1 MRRVRSSLRAWC
13 AAIGLLALAVVP
25 LELWL
30 VPSSPAGWGQHPRA
44 WWVANTPVCLP
55 GGVVCLNVF
64 DRYTSVEVHLP
75 W

>member
-1 MRRVRSSLRAWC
+1 MRCVQPSLRAWC
-13 AAIGLLALAVVP
+13 ATMVLLALAVAP

-30 VPSSPAGWGQHPRA
+30 VPAPLAGWGRHPRA

-55 GGVVCLNVF
+55 GGVVCVNVY
-64 DRYTSVEVHLP
+64 DRYTSIEVHLP

>member
-1 MRRVRSSLRAWC
+1 VRCERRSLRAWC
-13 AAIGLLALAVVP
+13 AATAMLALAVVP

-30 VPSSPAGWGQHPRA
+30 VPSPLAGWGHHGRA

-64 DRYTSVEVHLP
+64 DRYTSIEVHLP

>member
-1 MRRVRSSLRAWC
+1 VRRVERSLRAWC
-13 AAIGLLALAVVP
+13 AAVVLLALAVVP

-30 VPSSPAGWGQHPRA
+30 VPPPLVGWRQHPRA

-55 GGVVCLNVF
+55 GGVVCVNVF